1 MGAFSGHLSGAL
13 SVLSLPV
20 NLAALLAG
28 LLSGVLAARL
38 ITRAGLELAVI
49 FALLFPL
56 AALLDPATGLILLG
70 SAWSAALVATA
81 TPTERMWR
89 VVPVAI
95 VVLIVLALVTGPA
108 AALLPKLAPVEKVA
122 LLAMAAALAVIVAT
136 NSQPGAWLA
145 ATALTAGGLALEL
158 SPLQP
163 LDGAKASP
171 RALLLG
177 LLAVGPALVAL
188 LRPQLPT
195 ATMPAGSAFDK
206 VATVVP
212 LLLFAMPVTLTAALF
227 TLALGE
233 HGLAAG
239 HALMTQRPRLA
250 LSFALALVI
259 AALTAAA
266 FVGGARRLPRPAWWP
281 ASRSVVVTRVCA
293 SIIVLVSAALLL
305 RVGTE
310 RGELVILAIA
320 TLAGGLLH
328 WLGRSPGMLIVGMTI
343 GEVMRPALTPAL
355 KAGVTDARAGLFV
368 GLAALTL
375 LAAVTWPWLTRLRHA
390 TVGQS

>member
-1 MGAFSGHLSGAL
+1 MDALGLHVSGAFS
-13 SVLSLPV
+13 VLALPV

-28 LLSGVLAARL
+28 LLSGVLVARL
-38 ITRAGLELAVI
+38 ITRAGLDLAVI
-49 FALLFPL
+49 FALLFPI

-81 TPTERMWR
+81 APSERLWR
-89 VVPVAI
+89 VVPMAA
-95 VVLIVLALVTGPA
+95 VVLIALALAAGPA
-108 AALLPKLAPVEKVA
+108 SALLPKFAPLEKIA
-122 LLAMAAALAVIVAT
+122 LLATAAALAVIFAA

-177 LLAVGPALVAL
+177 VLAVGPALVVM
-188 LRPQLPT
+188 LRPQLP
-195 ATMPAGSAFDK
+195 AVTMPAGAAFDK
-206 VATVVP
+206 AATVVP

-259 AALTAAA
+259 AALAAIA
-266 FVGGARRLPRPAWWP
+266 VVSGARHLPRPNWWP
-281 ASRSVVVTRVCA
+281 ASGSEVVARVCA
-293 SIIVLVSAALLL
+293 GAVALVSAALLL
-305 RVGTE
+305 RLGVE

-320 TLAGGLLH
+320 TLAGAVLH
-328 WLGRSPGMLIVGMTI
+328 WLGGSPASLIVGMTI
-343 GEVMRPALTPAL
+343 GEVMRPAWAPAF
-355 KAGVTDARAGLFV
+355 KAGVTDVRAGLFV
-368 GLAALTL
+368 GLAAITL
-375 LAAVTWPWLTRLRHA
+375 LAALTWPWLMRVRRA
-390 TVGQS
+390 TVG